1 MFAVLVSLF
10 MKDTNYKEV
19 TELKRTARELYIRQ
33 SNMELEFN
41 RRCKQDQAKIS
52 EFEVLVSNLKSDLEF
67 VLTKESEKTK
77 EVETLQMKKL
87 EMERRH
93 LDEISKLSGELWDEK
108 AKCLSLETV
117 INDNENHYLI
127 ENRKLNDELSILR
140 HELATIS
147 TKCKVLE
154 AENTHRRNPTDDS
167 MTEKPTTS
175 DVELKNT
182 IDNEKLELELL
193 CLKLKKENEYFK
205 YTAENIEKVKEDKL
219 DLINRCEQLQKSQSE
234 LIRAQVRYDQYKRED
249 DRIGSILSQN
259 FDQYGVASVSELMD
273 LLSTMRIEIFE
284 LKDQLASGQANLQ
297 AETIKSAS
305 KDSEV

>member
-1 MFAVLVSLF
+1 
-10 MKDTNYKEV
+10 
-19 TELKRTARELYIRQ
+19 
-33 SNMELEFN
+33 MELEFN

-108 AKCLSLETV
+108 AKCLSLETML
-117 INDNENHYLI
+117 NDNENHYLI
-127 ENRKLNDELSILR
+127 ENRKLNDELSNLR

-147 TKCKVLE
+147 TKCKILE
-154 AENTHRRNPTDDS
+154 AENNHHRNPIVDS
-167 MTEKPTTS
+167 MTDNPSTLDLELRKTT
-175 DVELKNT
+175 
-182 IDNEKLELELL
+182 DNEKLELELQ
-193 CLKLKKENEYFK
+193 CLKLKEENEYFK

-234 LIRAQVRYDQYKRED
+234 LIHAQVQYDQYKREH
-249 DRIGSILSQN
+249 DRISFILSQN
-259 FDQYGVASVSELMD
+259 FDQYGVASVSDLMD
-273 LLSTMRIEIFE
+273 LLSTMRIEIIE
-284 LKDQLASGQANLQ
+284 LKDQIASARANLQ
-297 AETIKSAS
+297 AETLKSAS
-305 KDSEV
+305 KDFEV